1 MSVNLHKKLRT
12 AFLKTKPLVSGLLDI
27 CFRFEGTAIA
37 NKAES
42 LLSDHIRLTPKAAG
56 HIDDVGRRV
65 GVLAVHSRVFVPAN
79 KSKTIGFAL
88 QGRFIKDSGDVF
100 SELMSWRTRARRFLE
115 GGEVSRYHHS
125 LETGVKHAGK
135 ENRVHR

>member
-12 AFLKTKPLVSGLLDI
+12 AFLKAIPLTWGLLDI
-27 CFRFEGTAIA
+27 CFLFEGTAIA

-42 LLSDHIRLTPKAAG
+42 LLSDYVRLTAKAAH

-65 GVLAVHSRVFVPAN
+65 EAIAVHSRVFVPAN

-88 QGRFIKDSGDVF
+88 QGRFTKDSGDVF

-115 GGEVSRYHHS
+115 EA
-125 LETGVKHAGK
+125 KCHAITTHWK
-135 ENRVHR
+135 RE